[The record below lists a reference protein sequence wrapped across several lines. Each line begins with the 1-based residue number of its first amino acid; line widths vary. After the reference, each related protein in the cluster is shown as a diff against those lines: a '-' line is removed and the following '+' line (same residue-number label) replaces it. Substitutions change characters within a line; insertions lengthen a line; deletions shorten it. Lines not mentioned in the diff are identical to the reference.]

1 MSGTLA
7 VPLVCRTS
15 GELDAALLAHRSAGH
30 AIAFVPTMGALHD
43 GHRSL
48 VEHAVTLAPVVV
60 VSIFVNPSQFDDAA
74 DLTRYPKD
82 LAADLVRLTDL
93 AHLAGSASASRA
105 GAPGQLIVYAPG
117 VDDVYPDGP
126 AATIHVADVT
136 DRLCGAW
143 RPGHF
148 DGVATVVDALL
159 RRVRPD
165 VVVLGRK
172 DHQQVVVVR
181 RLVEQRGHDVRIVAA
196 PTVRDPDGIALSSRN
211 QQLDS
216 DGRARACGVPRALA
230 AAVMARR
237 AALGS
242 ATPVRVTALVAA
254 AQEVLER
261 AGVTV
266 LDYLEVVDP
275 ERIVEV
281 ADVLDPDGEALMAIA
296 VHIEVPGGSVR
307 LIDNVVLGD
316 RDDEDRLLAAVGAT

>member
-1 MSGTLA
+1 VSDPRA

-15 GELDAALLAHRSAGH
+15 GELDAALLPHRAAGH
-30 AIAFVPTMGALHD
+30 TIAFVPTMGALHD
-43 GHRSL
+43 GHRAL
-48 VEHAVTLAPVVV
+48 VEHAVALAPVVV
-60 VSIFVNPSQFDDAA
+60 VSIFVNPSQFDDVA
-74 DLTRYPKD
+74 DLARYPKD
-82 LAADLVRLTDL
+82 LAADLALLADL
-93 AHLAGSASASRA
+93 AQLAGAAPASLAA
-105 GAPGQLIVYAPG
+105 GRGQLIVYAPG
-117 VDDVYPDGP
+117 LDDVYPDGP

-136 DRLCGAW
+136 DRLCGAS

-165 VVVLGRK
+165 VAVFGRK

-216 DGRARACGVPRALA
+216 GARARARSVPRALA
-230 AAVMARR
+230 AAVVARR
-237 AALGS
+237 AAL
-242 ATPVRVTALVAA
+242 ATGTQLRVPELLAA
-254 AQEVLER
+254 AHDVLVR
-261 AGVTV
+261 AGVTA

-281 ADVLDPDGEALMAIA
+281 LDVLDPDGEALMAVA
-296 VHIEVPGGSVR
+296 VHLEVPGGSVR

-316 RDDEDRLLAAVGAT
+316 REDEDRLLAAVGAT